1 LDERK
6 YDKKKARA
14 ESGRWTPPP
23 GTVLAVVRL
32 RFVEEYRGQRI
43 VSNGKLYG
51 VQGELITDCRYLNV
65 LGARTAIDSEAGIE
79 RRKKYLEWR
88 RHVTPHERARTEDWE
103 RFNEVK
109 RLLKR
114 KYKGRFA
121 SLTPTEAAAK
131 NLLGGNTFATL
142 KPT

>member
-1 LDERK
+1 MVPDVLEGER
-6 YDKKKARA
+6 RH
-14 ESGRWTPPP
+14 EEWSRR
-23 GTVLAVVRL
+23 VLKNLSQLPLVTGDTLALVW
-32 RFVEEYRGQRI
+32 
-43 VSNGKLYG
+43 
-51 VQGELITDCRYLNV
+51 D
-65 LGARTAIDSEAGIE
+65 IE
-79 RRKKYLEWR
+79 RDNVDDYYVIAAGSQLVWR
-88 RHVTPHERARTEDWE
+88 ERARTEDWE